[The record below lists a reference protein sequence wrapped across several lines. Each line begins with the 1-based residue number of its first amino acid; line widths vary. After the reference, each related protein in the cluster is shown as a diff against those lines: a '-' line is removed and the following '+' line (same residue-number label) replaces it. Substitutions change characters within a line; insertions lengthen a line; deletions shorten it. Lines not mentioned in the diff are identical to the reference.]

1 MKDYIVTGMAA
12 NSQVRAFA
20 ITSKNLVETAR
31 KQHDTSPVA
40 TAALGRF
47 LSAGAM
53 MGSMMK
59 NDSDVLTMQ
68 VKAGGPL
75 EGMTVVADS
84 HANVKGYVGN
94 PAVMLPAK
102 NGKLD
107 VGGAVGIG
115 FMNIIKDMGMK
126 EPYLGQAV
134 LQTGEIAED
143 LTFYFA
149 TSEQIP
155 SSVGLGV
162 LMNKD
167 NTVKQAGGFII
178 QLLPFASEETIAALE
193 NNLKG
198 LDTVTNMLEAG
209 MTPEDMLQEVL
220 KGLDIQFTDKLDT
233 KFDCDCS
240 KERVT
245 KAIMS
250 VGKQELEDMIAEG
263 EDVEAKCH
271 YCNTAYRYTVEDL
284 KEILKEGM

>member
-1 MKDYIVTGMAA
+1 MKDYIVTGIAA

-20 ITSKNLVETAR
+20 ITSKELVETAR
-31 KQHDTSPVA
+31 QQHNTSPVA

-68 VKAGGPL
+68 IKAGGPL

-94 PAVMLPAK
+94 PSVMLPAK

-115 FMNIIKDMGMK
+115 FMNIIKDMGLK

-178 QLLPFASEETIAALE
+178 QLLPFASEETITALE
-193 NNLKG
+193 ANLKT

-209 MTPEDMLQEVL
+209 MTPEEMLQQVL
-220 KGLDIQFTDKLDT
+220 QGLDVEFTDKLDT
-233 KFDCDCS
+233 RFYCDCS
-240 KERVT
+240 KEKVT

-263 EDVEAKCH
+263 EDIEAKCH
-271 YCNTAYRYTVEDL
+271 YCNTSYRYTVDDL
-284 KEILKEGM
+284 KDILKEGM